1 MDREE
6 QDMLPLSHEKVEVDG
21 VYINEAGREEHLHRG
36 QHFPA
41 DPVLGKSEWK
51 LTEFMFDNHHEG
63 RTDERLVPKENDT
76 DKIGKVTHPRKNFQR
91 KDL

>member
-1 MDREE
+1 MDRKE

-51 LTEFMFDNHHEG
+51 LTEYAYDNHHEG
-63 RTDERLVPKENDT
+63 RTDERLVPKEDDT
-76 DKIGKVTHPRKNFQR
+76 DKNGKINSPRRQFQGG
-91 KDL
+91 

>member
-1 MDREE
+1 MDRKE

-51 LTEFMFDNHHEG
+51 LTEYAFDNHHEG
-63 RTDERLVPKENDT
+63 RTDERLVPKEDDT
-76 DKIGKVTHPRKNFQR
+76 DKKDKIDSPRRQFQGG
-91 KDL
+91 

>member
-1 MDREE
+1 MERKE

-51 LTEFMFDNHHEG
+51 LTEYAFDNHHEG
-63 RTDERLVPKENDT
+63 HTDERLVPKEHDT
-76 DKIGKVTHPRKNFQR
+76 NKNGKITNPRRQIEGGHR
-91 KDL
+91 